1 MIYNAFKKFALALTI
16 ASFAIIGAAN
26 AAKKTYSEGEFVVNF
41 SGKSK
46 KAVIA
51 KLGKPA
57 KTRLPVKPSNADAV
71 IGKELNKDKKS
82 VDKLEMWYYK
92 GLVRYDAKHT
102 YKEIELTF
110 VNGQVRNIAFFNNR

>member
-16 ASFAIIGAAN
+16 ASFTIIGAAN
-26 AAKKTYSEGEFVVNF
+26 AADKTYSEGEFVSSF

-46 KAVIA
+46 KAVMA

-57 KTRLPVKPSNADAV
+57 KTQLPVKPSNADAV
-71 IGKELNKDKKS
+71 IGRELNKDKKS

-92 GLVRYDAKHT
+92 GLVRYDPKHT

-110 VNGQVRNIAFFNNR
+110 VNGRVRNIAFFNNR